1 MQKMKS
7 PTPNRKGA
15 YEEHMVPSRKVGGLQ
30 ARGWTLV
37 ESEIR
42 EPEPEPKKTRGR
54 PPKTKNGS
62 EAEQ

>member
-37 ESEIR
+37 ESEVIK
-42 EPEPEPKKTRGR
+42 EPEPKKTRGR
-54 PPKTKNGS
+54 PPKSKTDT